1 MTAAPEIAPTVGG
14 YEREREAPVGPDLG
28 PRLEVVD
35 GGGARTGTDQGP
47 ALQRDPS
54 SYQRL
59 LVLGLGNDILTDDAV
74 GLLVARELAVR
85 FKDHPDIA
93 VRETTEM
100 GLALLDELA
109 DFDAVILVDAVQ
121 TGRVPPGTIHECD
134 IAELPEV
141 TATSPH
147 FIGVGETLGFGR
159 RLGLA
164 MPGRV
169 RVVAIEVADPYTL
182 GTEPTELVRKAVA
195 LAVERVVA
203 LIRDGF

>member
-1 MTAAPEIAPTVGG
+1 MSGEIEDRRSEIGDRRPADFELRTAICDL
-14 YEREREAPVGPDLG
+14 REPPLAH
-28 PRLEVVD
+28 
-35 GGGARTGTDQGP
+35 ARSHQI
-47 ALQRDPS
+47 
-54 SYQRL
+54 

-74 GLLVARELAVR
+74 GLLVARALAVR

-93 VRETTEM
+93 IRETTEM

-121 TGRVPPGTIHECD
+121 TGRAPPGTIHECD

-203 LIRDGF
+203 LIRNGI